1 VFAGCGPDH
10 EHGDLRRWRLDCTVA
25 ERDGPDCAPSLDNP
39 SRLYLIIAVEGTLHV
54 GGIEAKAPRFLE
66 DTMSNVS
73 YAADTKAKIALTP
86 SRLVVKRVALALAV
100 TLSLAAAADYGYG
113 YLTTGRYL
121 ETTDDAYVKAD
132 STIIAPKV
140 SGYISEVLVADN
152 EKVAAGQLLARI
164 DDRDFRTALAQ
175 ARADVAAAAAAV
187 RNLDSQ
193 IELQEPLIKQQAAE
207 VDAADANLKFAE
219 QERSRYDELMKS
231 GSGTVQRA
239 QQTDAAL
246 RAQTA
251 QLQQGKAGLIA
262 ANKKI
267 EVLSTER
274 AKAVAQLDHAR
285 AVEQQAAL
293 NLSYTQITAP
303 VRGTVGARTLRVGQ
317 YVQAG
322 TQLMAV
328 VPLDQVYVV
337 ANFKETQLTHVRN
350 GQPVEIRIDSFRS
363 TRLKGHVDSLSP
375 TSGLEFALLPP
386 DNATGNFTK
395 IVQRVPVKIV
405 LDDQSLNGLLRPGI
419 SAVPTV
425 NTKAAIVAEREAKK
439 HLAAMGL
446 EPRSAS
452 WRASSSPDGQSFQ
465 H

>member
-1 VFAGCGPDH
+1 MSNASYVADTH
-10 EHGDLRRWRLDCTVA
+10 TKISLR
-25 ERDGPDCAPSLDNP
+25 P
-39 SRLYLIIAVEGTLHV
+39 SR
-54 GGIEAKAPRFLE
+54 
-66 DTMSNVS
+66 
-73 YAADTKAKIALTP
+73 AATRRA
-86 SRLVVKRVALALAV
+86 ALALA
-100 TLSLAAAADYGYG
+100 LALGVAGAADLGYG

-152 EKVAAGQLLARI
+152 EPVKAGQVLARI
-164 DDRDFRTALAQ
+164 DDRDFKTALKQ
-175 ARADVAAAAAAV
+175 AHADVAAAEASV
-187 RNLDSQ
+187 RNLNAQ
-193 IELQEPLIKQQAAE
+193 IELQEPLIQQQAAE
-207 VDAADANLKFAE
+207 VDAAEANLKFAE

-267 EVLSTER
+267 EVLDTER

-303 VRGTVGARTLRVGQ
+303 VDGTVGARTLRVGQ

-328 VPLDQVYVV
+328 VPLDAVYVV

-350 GQPVEIRIDSFRS
+350 GQPVEVRIDSFS
-363 TRLKGHVDSLSP
+363 ATRLKGHVDSLSP
-375 TSGLEFALLPP
+375 ASGLEFALLPP

-395 IVQRVPVKIV
+395 VVQRVPVKIV
-405 LDDQSLNGLLRPGI
+405 LDDQSLRGLLRPGM
-419 SAVPTV
+419 SAEPTV
-425 NTKAAIVAEREAKK
+425 NTKATVVAEREAAKR
-439 HLAAMGL
+439 LASRAL
-446 EPRSAS
+446 EPRS
-452 WRASSSPDGQSFQ
+452 
-465 H
+465 

>member
-1 VFAGCGPDH
+1 MSTLSYAS
-10 EHGDLRRWRLDCTVA
+10 EQEAKTSLR
-25 ERDGPDCAPSLDNP
+25 P
-39 SRLYLIIAVEGTLHV
+39 SRQAI
-54 GGIEAKAPRFLE
+54 
-66 DTMSNVS
+66 
-73 YAADTKAKIALTP
+73 
-86 SRLVVKRVALALAV
+86 KRAALALLL
-100 TLSLAAAADYGYG
+100 TLGVAAAADYGYR

-140 SGYISEVLVADN
+140 SGYIAEVLVNDN
-152 EKVAAGQLLARI
+152 QPVKAGKLLAKI
-164 DDRDFRTALAQ
+164 DDRDFRAALNQ
-175 ARADVAAAAAAV
+175 AKADVAASEAAV
-187 RNLDSQ
+187 KNLNAQ
-193 IELQEPLIKQQAAE
+193 IELQEPLIQQQAAE
-207 VDAADANLKFAE
+207 VDATQANLKFA
-219 QERSRYDELMKS
+219 QEERTRYDGLMKS

-246 RAQTA
+246 RSQTA

-267 EVLSTER
+267 EVLSTQR
-274 AKAVAQLDHAR
+274 AQAVAQLDHAR
-285 AVEQQAAL
+285 AVEQHAAL

-303 VRGTVGARTLRVGQ
+303 VDGIVGARSLRVGQ

-328 VPLDQVYVV
+328 VPLDAVYVV

-350 GQPVEIRIDSFRS
+350 GQPVELYVDSFQS

-375 TSGLEFALLPP
+375 ASGLEFALLPP

-405 LDDQSLNGLLRPGI
+405 LDGQSLNGLLRPGM
-419 SAVPTV
+419 SAEPTI
-425 NTKAAIVAEREAKK
+425 NTKATVLAEREAKSRLVSDAS
-439 HLAAMGL
+439 LARGN
-446 EPRSAS
+446 
-452 WRASSSPDGQSFQ
+452 GG
-465 H
+465 

>member
-1 VFAGCGPDH
+1 MGREGLWPRTEIPEDAMSNASYVTETNAKIS
-10 EHGDLRRWRLDCTVA
+10 LR
-25 ERDGPDCAPSLDNP
+25 P
-39 SRLYLIIAVEGTLHV
+39 SRRAIKQA
-54 GGIEAKAPRFLE
+54 
-66 DTMSNVS
+66 
-73 YAADTKAKIALTP
+73 
-86 SRLVVKRVALALAV
+86 ALALALTIGV
-100 TLSLAAAADYGYG
+100 AGAAELGYG

-140 SGYISEVLVADN
+140 SGYLSQVLVADN

-164 DDRDFRTALAQ
+164 DDRDFRTALKQAQ
-175 ARADVAAAAAAV
+175 ADVAASEAAV
-187 RNLDSQ
+187 KNLNAQ
-193 IELQEPLIKQQAAE
+193 IELQQPLIQQQAAE
-207 VDAADANLKFAE
+207 VDASEANLKFA
-219 QERSRYDELMKS
+219 QEERTRYDELMKS

-251 QLQQGKAGLIA
+251 ALQQGKAGLIA
-262 ANKKI
+262 ANKKV
-267 EVLSTER
+267 EVLTTQR
-274 AKAVAQLDHAR
+274 AQAIAQLDHAR

-293 NLSYTQITAP
+293 NLSYTEITAP
-303 VRGTVGARTLRVGQ
+303 VEGTVGARTLRVGQ

-328 VPLDQVYVV
+328 VPLDAVYVV
-337 ANFKETQLTHVRN
+337 ANFKETQLTHVRS
-350 GQPVEIRIDSFRS
+350 GQPVELEVDSFSS

-375 TSGLEFALLPP
+375 ASGLEFALLPP

-405 LDDQSLNGLLRPGI
+405 LDDERLRGLLRPGM

-425 NTKAAIVAEREAKK
+425 NTKSAVVAEREAEKQ
-439 HLAAMGL
+439 L
-446 EPRSAS
+446 
-452 WRASSSPDGQSFQ
+452 ASSSTAPRS
-465 H
+465 